1 MDFVLG
7 LSRTARGFDSIFVV
21 VNRFNKMVH
30 FIPLHMIDDARNIVK
45 LFFRNVVTPW
55 ISIHYCV

>member
-7 LSRTARGFDSIFVV
+7 LSRTDRGFDSIFVV
-21 VNRFNKMVH
+21 VNHFNKMVY
-30 FIPLHMIDDARNIVK
+30 FIPWHMIDDARNITK

-55 ISIHYCV
+55 ITTHYCV